1 MAQTLEKGYG
11 ILETRADVLKTELD
25 AVVAR
30 LSHAVPGARG
40 PEDARCCRA
49 AAAWRRFRCSSGRPN
64 RLGCSQTE
72 VRVRASTAL
81 ERAQTAAA
89 WLC

>member
-1 MAQTLEKGYG
+1 VPVTVLSSRGIGTFAEEPIQT
-11 ILETRADVLKTELD
+11 TA
-25 AVVAR
+25 
-30 LSHAVPGARG
+30 GARG

>member
-1 MAQTLEKGYG
+1 MPVTVLSSESFAEEPIQT
-11 ILETRADVLKTELD
+11 TA
-25 AVVAR
+25 
-30 LSHAVPGARG
+30 GAG